1 MIKILNLT
9 VASRISVHFNLIKLF
24 FDFVPVCYISLNH
37 LWLGS
42 VNKQLHPANLI
53 LVMNAV
59 NTDHLELLSMSV
71 LLDGA
76 VLHLEKAYE
85 VNHILILR
93 RLVAILTYL
102 AE

>member
-1 MIKILNLT
+1 
-9 VASRISVHFNLIKLF
+9 
-24 FDFVPVCYISLNH
+24 
-37 LWLGS
+37 
-42 VNKQLHPANLI
+42 
-53 LVMNAV
+53 MNAV